1 MDTRLKKYLKFVLIT
16 CLGFLLALVVATV
29 SLRFW
34 LESDH
39 GRQTVLNLINQRI
52 PGRIQM
58 DGMGF
63 SLFKGEIQIHGLGIQ
78 GPGDEKVVG
87 VEKLLITFD
96 PSRLRQYEL
105 ALGKVQII
113 APDLHLVKIKNGEL
127 NIAACFTDS
136 DKEPAQS
143 PKQEGALFP
152 FNIILDALSVEN
164 GRLVLE
170 LEQEQLTLT
179 TGDIVI
185 SGSGN
190 LAGQILRLDLATGP
204 STLIVKDKSPFET
217 DRLNFSLAYEKG
229 SLTRVEL
236 GLASQPARLALK
248 GSVADLLQEP
258 EADLFLEILADL
270 GKTPSPIS
278 GKVNARASLKGTL
291 SQPLATLTL
300 NYAGGKEPSSPL
312 EQVDL
317 QLSLENN
324 ILTLK
329 ELKAAHEGGE
339 ITGQGDIDLTRAFP
353 KGLLSEERYLGKLS
367 CSLDFQADTF
377 QPGILLEEYGLPG
390 VQGICSFKAR
400 LHGSPDNPEASLQL
414 TATDMGYGD
423 FPPARADLDLSLAE
437 DHLEIK
443 RLALTS
449 LTSNLNITGGVK
461 VMEKGAPLPYQ
472 KMPASL
478 KLSSTRLILEDFLP
492 NDQGLGAEFAFDG
505 NLTGTLE
512 APKAMLNLTGQQLR
526 AAGQTASALILK
538 ANLDHS
544 AMTGELALK
553 GLEIMGKPFRDIT
566 ADLGL
571 DRGIARV
578 RGDLGFD
585 LTGSLDT
592 ESMDFTTDLTFEK
605 TDLLPW
611 LTLAGVRELEGNV
624 NGKIQAKGNIR
635 DMEKIQGQ
643 ADIDGLFLDYKGE
656 YSLACRELRA
666 RINGREVE
674 LFPATLDLPGDGTL
688 TLGAKGRIGDEI
700 KIQAKGKVPAR
711 AAALFTDGVAGLE
724 GHLTTDTLAILGK
737 DIKKSA
743 VTSRI
748 ELHNLGMVIPQTGQ
762 KIHGMNGLI
771 NATPERVEI
780 PSIKGKLDT
789 GDFSLSGNMDLKD
802 FSPDRF
808 QASFQGTALPVV
820 VPDAMEAVV
829 HTDLTL
835 AGNLQESLLRGNVT
849 LESGEWTQDFN
860 LEKTA
865 LENLAGLTRKEAGPT
880 ATDNGNNPA
889 DTVRLDLVVK
899 ANTPFEIINNLADLE
914 VNPDLTIKGRASHP
928 TVSGRAT
935 LTPGTLTYHGKEFE
949 LTKGVVD
956 FTNPYGIEPELDIT
970 AEHRIRDWDIQLSI
984 TGTPENL
991 VLTLSSQPREE
1002 DGDIVSLLLTGKTT
1016 NELIRSEGG
1025 STTSPASLL
1034 AGIAASSVAGRLKE
1048 STGLD
1053 ILEVELTDTNGDS
1066 ALGDVNLTVG
1076 KELTE
1081 NMTVTYGME
1090 TKEGDMIQK
1099 TTTSYKLSDKMS
1111 VSGFQNTEGHYGAE
1125 IRYRLEFK

>member
-1 MDTRLKKYLKFVLIT
+1 MIT
-16 CLGFLLALVVATV
+16 CLGFLLVLVPAAV

-52 PGRIQM
+52 PGRILM
-58 DGMGF
+58 DDMGF
-63 SLFKGEIQIHGLGIQ
+63 SLFRGEIQIHGLGIQ

-105 ALGKVQII
+105 ALGKIQII
-113 APDLHLVKIKNGEL
+113 APDLHLIKKKNGEL
-127 NIAACFTDS
+127 NISSCFTDP
-136 DKEPAQS
+136 DKAPGQS
-143 PKQEGALFP
+143 PKQEGSLLQ

-170 LEQEQLTLT
+170 LEKEQLSLT
-179 TGDIVI
+179 TDDIVI
-185 SGSGN
+185 SGSGD
-190 LAGQILRLDLATGP
+190 LAGHLLRLDLSTGT
-204 STLIVKDKSPFET
+204 STLIVNHKPTFET
-217 DRLNFSLAYEKG
+217 DRLDLSLAYEKG

-236 GLASQPARLALK
+236 GLDSQPARLALK
-248 GSVADLLQEP
+248 GSVVDLLQEP
-258 EADLFLEILADL
+258 KADLFLEILADL
-270 GKTPSPIS
+270 EKTPSSIS
-278 GKVNARASLKGTL
+278 GTLNAKASLKGTL
-291 SQPLATLTL
+291 SQPLATLSV
-300 NYAGGKEPSSPL
+300 NYVGGKKPSSPL
-312 EQVDL
+312 EQADL

-324 ILTLK
+324 ILTIN

-367 CSLDFQADTF
+367 CSLDLQADTF

-390 VQGICSFKAR
+390 VHGICSFKAR
-400 LHGSPDNPEASLQL
+400 LHGSPNNPEASLQL
-414 TATDMGYGD
+414 TTTDVGYEEY
-423 FPPARADLDLSLAE
+423 PPAQADLDLVLAE

-449 LTSNLNITGGVK
+449 LSSNLNITGRVK
-461 VMEKGAPLPYQ
+461 VMEKGGPLSYK

-478 KLSSTRLILEDFLP
+478 SLSSTRMILEEFFP
-492 NDQGLGAEFAFDG
+492 NDQGMGAEFAFDG

-512 APKAMLNLTGQQLR
+512 APKAMLNLTGQRLR

-538 ANLDHS
+538 ANLERS
-544 AMTGELALK
+544 AMTGTLALK
-553 GLEIMGKPFRDIT
+553 GLKIMEKPFRDFT

-571 DRGIARV
+571 DQGIARI

-611 LTLAGVRELEGNV
+611 LTLAGVKELEGNI
-624 NGKIQAKGNIR
+624 NGKIQANGNVQ

-643 ADIDGLFLDYKGE
+643 VDIDGLLLRYKGE
-656 YSLACRELRA
+656 YSLACQQLRA

-700 KIQAKGKVPAR
+700 KIQAKGKVPAK

-748 ELHNLGMVIPQTGQ
+748 ELHDLGMIIPQTGQ

-771 NATPERVEI
+771 HATPERVEI
-780 PSIKGKLDT
+780 PSITGKLDT

-802 FSPDRF
+802 FFPDTF
-808 QASFQGTALPVV
+808 QARFQGTALPVV

-829 HTDLTL
+829 HTDLNL
-835 AGNLQESLLRGNVT
+835 AGNLKESLLRGNIT

-865 LENLAGLTRKEAGPT
+865 LENLAGLTRKEEGPT
-880 ATDNGNNPA
+880 SMDDGSNPA

-899 ANTPFEIINNLADLE
+899 ANTPFEVINDLADLE
-914 VNPDLTIKGRASHP
+914 VNPDLVIKGRASHP

-935 LTPGTLTYHGKEFE
+935 LTPGTLTYQGKAFE
-949 LTKGVVD
+949 LTKGMVD
-956 FTNPYGIEPELDIT
+956 FTNPYGIEPELDLT
-970 AEHRIRDWDIQLSI
+970 AEHHIRDWDIQLSV

-991 VLTLSSQPREE
+991 ILTLSSQPREE
-1002 DGDIVSLLLTGKTT
+1002 HGDILSLLLTGKTT

-1066 ALGDVNLTVG
+1066 DLGDVNLTVG